1 MIRSTTSST
10 GRTKTFNYTDWEK
23 KMIKEPNGDEKDGQD
38 PGEVSDRQMLLK
50 IVELASTDD
59 LPDEALREMV
69 EALEKIVDT
78 YKNKED

>member
-1 MIRSTTSST
+1 MIRSAISST
-10 GRTKTFNYTDWEK
+10 GRTTILNYTVWEK
-23 KMIKEPNGDEKDGQD
+23 KMIKEPNGNEKDGQAAA
-38 PGEVSDRQMLLK
+38 EVSDRHMLLK

-78 YKNKED
+78 YKRKED